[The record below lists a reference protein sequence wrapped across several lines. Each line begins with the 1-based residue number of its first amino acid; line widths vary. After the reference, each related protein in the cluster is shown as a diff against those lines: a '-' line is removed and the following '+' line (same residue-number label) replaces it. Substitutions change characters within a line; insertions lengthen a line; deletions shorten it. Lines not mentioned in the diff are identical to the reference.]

1 MTTATAPIFRSFTA
15 EQSSAIANIEI
26 DGTAVEII
34 FQSNTDRAYGFNA
47 SDAFATHLA
56 EVISSP
62 DLLGLSLGR
71 LINDARRNG
80 DLEQIPQPEGL

>member
-1 MTTATAPIFRSFTA
+1 MTTATAPIFRTFTA

-34 FQSNTDRAYGFNA
+34 FQSNVERAYGFGA
-47 SDAFATHLA
+47 SPAFSQRLT

-71 LINDARRNG
+71 LIADARRSG
-80 DLEQIPQPEGL
+80 DLTPIPQPEGF